1 MSLATPHQARPQRA
15 TPRQVVVEDKGLRR
29 DVGRVGLLFAGVG
42 SIIGSGWLFGAL
54 TASKLA
60 GPAAIISWLL
70 GGVMVMLIGLCYAEL
85 GAMLPVSGGVVRYP
99 HFSFGSF
106 TSYTSGWVTW
116 VAAVTTAPI
125 EVLATLTYAT
135 NYVPWLT
142 DERSGVAVL
151 EPGGYAVAV
160 VLMFIFCLIN
170 VVGVRAFAR
179 LNTALVW
186 WKLLIITVVIVA
198 FFIAATHPGNFTRY
212 GGFAPN
218 GTSSIFSAVATA
230 GIVFSYLGFRQG
242 IELAGESS
250 NPKRN
255 VPIAVIGSIVVTIV
269 LYTLLQIAFIGA
281 LPGHTLG
288 GGWSQLSFSNDFGPL
303 AGLAS
308 LLGLGWLAV
317 ALYADAIVSPADTG
331 LIYTA
336 TTSRIAYAM
345 GRNRN
350 APQGLAKLSARGVPW
365 VAVLVSFLVGL
376 VVFLP
381 FPSWQK
387 LVGFITSATVLSF
400 SSGPLV
406 LGALRR
412 QLPDQE
418 RPFRL
423 PGGDSIPVLAFI
435 ASNLIVYWAGWSTNY
450 KLAIA
455 IAAGYLLLAAYH
467 RFSDAPAALEW
478 RAGCWVVPWLA
489 GLMLISYLGEYGD
502 GRGVLT
508 LGWGALAVAVLSG
521 AIYALAI
528 HVRLSPEHTV
538 RNLQTLPGRSVG
550 RDRLTLEA
558 REPGPP
564 TVP

>member
-1 MSLATPHQARPQRA
+1 MSAQASVSAAPGRG
-15 TPRQVVVEDKGLRR
+15 QVVVEEKGLRR
-29 DVGRVGLLFAGVG
+29 DVGRIGLLFAGVG

-54 TASKLA
+54 TASQIA
-60 GPAAIISWLL
+60 GPAAIVSWLL

-99 HFSFGSF
+99 HYSFGSL
-106 TSYTSGWVTW
+106 TSYTSGWITW
-116 VAAVTTAPI
+116 IAAVTTAPI

-142 DERSGVAVL
+142 DEKAGVPVL
-151 EPGGYAVAV
+151 TTPGYAVAV
-160 VLMFIFCLIN
+160 VLMFVFCLIN

-179 LNTALVW
+179 FNNVLVW
-186 WKLLIITVVIVA
+186 WKLAIIALVIVA
-198 FFIAATHPGNFTRY
+198 FFFAAAHPGNLTDF

-218 GTSSIFSAVATA
+218 GTGSIFSAVATA

-255 VPIAVIGSIVVTIV
+255 VPIAVIGSIVVTII

-281 LPGHTLG
+281 LPGDTLQN
-288 GGWSQLSFSNDFGPL
+288 GWSNLSFHDDFGPL

-308 LLGLGWLAV
+308 LLGLSWLAI

-350 APQGLAKLSARGVPW
+350 APRGLSRLNRHGVPW
-365 VAVLVSFLVGL
+365 VAVLVTFALGL
-376 VVFLP
+376 VVFMP

-412 QLPDQE
+412 QLPEQE

-423 PGGDSIPVLAFI
+423 PGGDAIPLLGFI
-435 ASNLIVYWAGWSTNY
+435 ASNLIVFWAGWETNY
-450 KLAIA
+450 KLAIC
-455 IAAGYLLLAAYH
+455 IVVGYVLLAAYH
-467 RFSDAPAALEW
+467 RFGSDPAALEW
-478 RAGCWVVPWLA
+478 RAGSWIAPWLV
-489 GLMLISYLGEYGD
+489 GLMLISLLGDFGD
-502 GRGVLT
+502 GLDVLG
-508 LGWGALAVAVLSG
+508 LGWGALAVTALSS
-521 AIYALAI
+521 AIYVLAMR
-528 HVRLSPEHTV
+528 VRLPQDRVVAAITHA
-538 RNLQTLPGRSVG
+538 P
-550 RDRLTLEA
+550 RD
-558 REPGPP
+558 EPPKA
-564 TVP
+564 

>member
-1 MSLATPHQARPQRA
+1 MSAQAPTGTERRTAGRFTRPG
-15 TPRQVVVEDKGLRR
+15 QVAVEDRGLRR

-54 TASKLA
+54 TASTIA

-85 GAMLPVSGGVVRYP
+85 GAMIPVSGGVVRYP
-99 HFSFGSF
+99 HFSFGSL
-106 TSYTSGWVTW
+106 TSYTSGWITW
-116 VAAVTTAPI
+116 IACVTTAPI

-142 DERSGVAVL
+142 DSKDGVPVL
-151 EPGGYAVAV
+151 TGAGYAVAV
-160 VLMFIFCLIN
+160 ALLFLFCLIN
-170 VVGVRAFAR
+170 AIGVRAFAR
-179 LNTALVW
+179 FNNVLVW
-186 WKLLIITVVIVA
+186 WKLAIISIVVVA
-198 FFIAATHPGNFTRY
+198 FFVTAMHPGNLTDF

-218 GTSSIFSAVATA
+218 GTGSIFSAVATA

-242 IELAGESS
+242 VELAGESS

-255 VPIAVIGSIVVTIV
+255 VPLAVIGSVVITIII
-269 LYTLLQIAFIGA
+269 YTLLQIAFIGA
-281 LPGHTLG
+281 LPAHTLQN
-288 GGWSQLSFSNDFGPL
+288 GWSHLSFTNDFGPL

-317 ALYADAIVSPADTG
+317 ALYVDAIVSPADTG

-350 APQGLAKLSARGVPW
+350 APSGLAKLNKRGVPW
-365 VAVLVSFLVGL
+365 VAVLVTFILGL

-406 LGALRR
+406 LAAMRR

-418 RPFRL
+418 RPFKL
-423 PGGDSIPVLAFI
+423 PFGDTIPLLAFI
-435 ASNLIVYWAGWSTNY
+435 ASNLIVFWAGWDTNY
-450 KLAIA
+450 KLLIC
-455 IAAGYLLLAAYH
+455 IVAGWVLFALYH
-467 RFSDAPAALEW
+467 GFRRGEVPALEW
-478 RAGCWVVPWLA
+478 RAASWIVPWLA
-489 GLMLISYLGEYGD
+489 GLMVISLLGDFGK
-502 GRGVLT
+502 GLGVLSI
-508 LGWGALAVAVLSG
+508 GWGALAVAGLSCV
-521 AIYALAI
+521 IYALALR
-528 HVRLSPEHTV
+528 VR
-538 RNLQTLPGRSVG
+538 LPGRRVI
-550 RDRLTLEA
+550 EA
-558 REPGPP
+558 IQHSPHDEPPAAAA
-564 TVP
+564 

>member
-1 MSLATPHQARPQRA
+1 M
-15 TPRQVVVEDKGLRR
+15 RR

-54 TASKLA
+54 TASTIA

-70 GGVMVMLIGLCYAEL
+70 GGFMVMLIGLCYAEL

-99 HFSFGSF
+99 HYSFGSL
-106 TSYTSGWVTW
+106 TSYTGGWITW
-116 VAAVTTAPI
+116 IAAVTTAPI

-142 DERSGVAVL
+142 DEQAGVPVL
-151 EPGGYAVAV
+151 TAPGYAVAV
-160 VLMFIFCLIN
+160 GLMALFCFIN
-170 VVGVRAFAR
+170 VVGVRAFTR

-186 WKLLIITVVIVA
+186 WKLAIITLVVIA
-198 FFIAATHPGNFTRY
+198 FFLAATHPGNLTDF

-218 GTSSIFSAVATA
+218 GVDSIFSAVATA

-242 IELAGESS
+242 IELAGESA

-255 VPIAVIGSIVVTIV
+255 VPIAVIGSIVVTII

-281 LPGHTLG
+281 LPAHTLS
-288 GGWSQLSFSNDFGPL
+288 GGWANLSFADDFGPL

-317 ALYADAIVSPADTG
+317 LLYADAIVSPADTG

-345 GRNRN
+345 GRNGN
-350 APQGLAKLSARGVPW
+350 APRRLSRLNAHGVPW
-365 VAVLVSFLVGL
+365 IAVLVTFLVGL

-406 LGALRR
+406 LAAMRR

-423 PGGDSIPVLAFI
+423 PGGDAIPLLAFI
-435 ASNLIVYWAGWSTNY
+435 ASNLIVFWAGWDTNY
-450 KLAIA
+450 KLAIC
-455 IAAGYLLLAAYH
+455 IAAGYILLAVHH
-467 RFSDAPAALEW
+467 RLSPDSPALEW
-478 RAGCWVVPWLA
+478 RAGSWLAPWLV
-489 GLMLISYLGEYGD
+489 GLMVISLLGDFGN
-502 GRGVLT
+502 GLGVLT
-508 LGWGALAVAVLSG
+508 LGWGALAVAVLSV
-521 AIYALAI
+521 AIYVLALS
-528 HVRLSPEHTV
+528 VRLAPDRVIAAITHT
-538 RNLQTLPGRSVG
+538 PS
-550 RDRLTLEA
+550 D
-558 REPGPP
+558 EPAKP
-564 TVP
+564 

>member
-1 MSLATPHQARPQRA
+1 MSAQASTAPARGQI
-15 TPRQVVVEDKGLRR
+15 VVEEKGLRR

-54 TASKLA
+54 TASQIA

-70 GGVMVMLIGLCYAEL
+70 GGLMVMLIGLCYAEL
-85 GAMLPVSGGVVRYP
+85 GAMFPVSGGVVRFP
-99 HFSFGSF
+99 HYSFGSL
-106 TSYTSGWVTW
+106 TSYTAGWITW
-116 VAAVTTAPI
+116 IAAVTTAPI

-135 NYVPWLT
+135 NYLPWLT
-142 DERSGVAVL
+142 DEKAGVPVL
-151 EPGGYAVAV
+151 TVPGYGVAV
-160 VLMFIFCLIN
+160 VLMFLFCLIN
-170 VVGVRAFAR
+170 VIGVRAFAR
-179 LNTALVW
+179 FNNVLVW
-186 WKLLIITVVIVA
+186 WKLAIIALVIVA
-198 FFIAATHPGNFTRY
+198 FFFTAAHPGNLTDF

-218 GTSSIFSAVATA
+218 GTGSIFSAVATA

-255 VPIAVIGSIVVTIV
+255 VPIAVLGSIAVTII

-281 LPGHTLG
+281 LPADTLG
-288 GGWSQLSFSNDFGPL
+288 KGWSGLSFADDFGPL

-308 LLGLGWLAV
+308 LLGLSWLAV

-336 TTSRIAYAM
+336 TTSRIAFAM

-350 APQGLAKLSARGVPW
+350 APHGLSRLNRHGVPW
-365 VAVLVSFLVGL
+365 VAVLVTFVIGL
-376 VVFLP
+376 VVFMP

-423 PGGDSIPVLAFI
+423 PGGDTIPLLGFI
-435 ASNLIVYWAGWSTNY
+435 ASNLIVFWAGWDTNY
-450 KLAIA
+450 KLGLCI
-455 IAAGYLLLAAYH
+455 ILGYVLLAAYH
-467 RFSDAPAALEW
+467 RFGTDPAPLEW
-478 RAGCWVVPWLA
+478 RAGSWIAPWLVSLMGISLLGDFGN
-489 GLMLISYLGEYGD
+489 GLDVLG
-502 GRGVLT
+502 
-508 LGWGALAVAVLSG
+508 LGWGALAIAILSC
-521 AIYALAI
+521 AIYAFAI
-528 HVRLSPEHTV
+528 RLRLPPERVIASIT
-538 RNLQTLPGRSVG
+538 RAP
-550 RDRLTLEA
+550 RD
-558 REPGPP
+558 EPSKA
-564 TVP
+564 

>member
-1 MSLATPHQARPQRA
+1 MSGVLGSAPAKP
-15 TPRQVVVEDKGLRR
+15 QVVIQEKGLRR

-54 TASKLA
+54 TASTIA
-60 GPAAIISWLL
+60 GPAAIVSWLL

-99 HFSFGSF
+99 HYSFGSF
-106 TSYTSGWVTW
+106 TSYTGGWITW
-116 VAAVTTAPI
+116 IAAVTTAPI

-142 DERSGVAVL
+142 DQRSGVAVL
-151 EPGGYAVAV
+151 EPAGYAVAV
-160 VLMFIFCLIN
+160 ALMFLFCLIN

-179 LNTALVW
+179 FNTVLVW
-186 WKLLIITVVIVA
+186 WKLAIITLVVIA
-198 FFIAATHPGNFTRY
+198 FFIAATHPGNLSDF

-218 GTSSIFSAVATA
+218 GTASIFSAVATA

-242 IELAGESS
+242 IELAGESA
-250 NPKRN
+250 NPRRN
-255 VPIAVIGSIVVTIV
+255 VPIAVIGSIVLTII

-281 LPGHTLG
+281 LPAHTLQD
-288 GGWSQLSFSNDFGPL
+288 GWSGLSFTDDFGPL

-308 LLGLGWLAV
+308 LLGIGWLATL
-317 ALYADAIVSPADTG
+317 LYADAIVSPADTG

-350 APQGLAKLSARGVPW
+350 APSGLATLNRHGVPW
-365 VAVLVSFLVGL
+365 VAVVITFAVGL
-376 VVFLP
+376 IVFLP

-406 LGALRR
+406 LGAMRR
-412 QLPDQE
+412 QLPAQQ

-423 PGGDSIPVLAFI
+423 PGGDVVPVLAFI
-435 ASNLIVYWAGWSTNY
+435 ASNLIVFWAGWETNY
-450 KLAIA
+450 KLLIS
-455 IAAGYLLLAAYH
+455 ILIGYALLAGYH
-467 RFSDAPAALEW
+467 RFSADAAPLEW
-478 RAGCWVVPWLA
+478 RAGIWVVPWLA
-489 GLMLISYLGEYGD
+489 GLMLISYLGEFGGGQD
-502 GRGVLT
+502 VLT
-508 LGWGALAVAVLSG
+508 LGWGALAVAILSG

-528 HVRLSPEHTV
+528 RVRLAPERV
-538 RNLQTLPGRSVG
+538 ARSIEG
-550 RDRLTLEA
+550 TPRTSRRQSDAHR
-558 REPGPP
+558 RR
-564 TVP
+564 

>member
-1 MSLATPHQARPQRA
+1 MPLVTPEPEVATAVETHGDVP
-15 TPRQVVVEDKGLRR
+15 VEDKGLRR
-29 DVGRVGLLFAGVG
+29 DVGRIGLLFAGVG

-54 TASKLA
+54 TASQIA
-60 GPAAIISWLL
+60 GPAAIVSWLL
-70 GGVMVMLIGLCYAEL
+70 GGLMVMLIGVCYAEL

-99 HFSFGSF
+99 HYSFGSL
-106 TSYTSGWVTW
+106 TSYTSGWITW
-116 VAAVTTAPI
+116 IAAVTTAPI

-142 DERSGVAVL
+142 DERAGVPVL
-151 EPGGYAVAV
+151 TVPGYAVAV
-160 VLMFIFCLIN
+160 ALMFLFCLIN
-170 VVGVRAFAR
+170 IVGVRAFAR
-179 LNTALVW
+179 FNTVLVW
-186 WKLLIITVVIVA
+186 WKLAIITLVIVA
-198 FFIAATHPGNFTRY
+198 FFVAATHPGNLTDF

-242 IELAGESS
+242 VELAGESS
-250 NPKRN
+250 NPRRN
-255 VPIAVIGSIVVTIV
+255 VPIAVIGSIVVTII
-269 LYTLLQIAFIGA
+269 LYTLLQVAFIGA
-281 LPGHTLG
+281 LPGDTLD
-288 GGWSQLSFSNDFGPL
+288 GGWSKLSFADDFGPL

-350 APQGLAKLSARGVPW
+350 APEGLARVSDRGVPW
-365 VAVLVSFLVGL
+365 VAVVVTFLIGL

-406 LGALRR
+406 LAAMRR
-412 QLPDQE
+412 QLPDQR
-418 RPFRL
+418 RPFRV
-423 PGGDSIPVLAFI
+423 PGGDAIPLLAFI
-435 ASNLIVYWAGWSTNY
+435 ASNLIVFWAGWSTNY
-450 KLAIA
+450 TLLIC
-455 IAAGYLLLAAYH
+455 IAAGYLLLAAYQ
-467 RFSDAPAALEW
+467 RFGRNPAPLDL
-478 RAGCWVVPWLA
+478 RAGSWVLPWLT
-489 GLMLISYLGEYGD
+489 GLMVISYLGEFGD

-508 LGWGALAVAVLSG
+508 LGWGSLAVAVLSC
-521 AIYALAI
+521 AVFVLALR
-528 HVRLSPEHTV
+528 VRLAPREVLRGIATSPADEPHT
-538 RNLQTLPGRSVG
+538 T
-550 RDRLTLEA
+550 A
-558 REPGPP
+558 
-564 TVP
+564 